1 MRADS
6 IVVNPRNFNLVEEFV
21 EQLCAAQQ
29 VENTYYANM
38 LTALREVFDYYLIRH
53 KLADELRINIDL
65 NPEGTLFITRLIN
78 TQTEGYTDIPESEQL
93 HFNELCFVL
102 ESLTDQLKVLERGNT
117 LAMLFNTNGF
127 FTTMTKRRVQQ
138 LQAYFKKDLSTV
150 RGSND
155 YV

>member
-1 MRADS
+1 MKANS
-6 IVVNPRNFNLVEEFV
+6 IVVNPHNFNLVEELV

-53 KLADELRINIDL
+53 KLAVELSISFEL
-65 NPEGTLFITRLIN
+65 KPEGTLFTTNIIS
-78 TQTEGYTDIPESEQL
+78 TQSEGYKEIAGSGQL

-102 ESLTDQLKVLERGNT
+102 ESLTDQLKVKGNT
-117 LAMLFNTNGF
+117 LTMLFNTNGF
-127 FTTMTKRRVQQ
+127 FSTMTKRRVQQ

-150 RGSND
+150 RGNND
-155 YV
+155 